1 MANNS
6 KIKKWFSSKEQM
18 KRLAGRT
25 WLKDKVQGMTV
36 KLFVQTSGKKKNR
49 WCLIVLF
56 SHTKVPLQ
64 RLRSL
69 SNSRCSKKLKC
80 IVPHLFKHQLN
91 VKKGFSQR
99 DLWVWSLSNG
109 NPNSNDIHKKCA
121 IFLRELNQQKHCHLN
136 GAEAVQMKRGSL
148 IPKFNK

>member
-6 KIKKWFSSKEQM
+6 KIKKWFSSKEQI
-18 KRLAGRT
+18 KRLAGRI

-69 SNSRCSKKLKC
+69 SNNRCSKS
-80 IVPHLFKHQLN
+80 LN
-91 VKKGFSQR
+91 ASSLIYLSTSSMWRRAFPKEIYEYG
-99 DLWVWSLSNG
+99 LLSNG
-109 NPNSNDIHKKCA
+109 NPNSNDIHKKCV

-136 GAEAVQMKRGSL
+136 RAEAVQMKRGSL
-148 IPKFNK
+148 TPKFNK

>member
-6 KIKKWFSSKEQM
+6 KIKKWFSSKEQI
-18 KRLAGRT
+18 KKLAGRI

-36 KLFVQTSGKKKNR
+36 KLFVQTSGGKKKW
-49 WCLIVLF
+49 WCLILLF

-69 SNSRCSKKLKC
+69 SNSMCPKKLKC

-91 VKKGFSQR
+91 VKKGFSQK
-99 DLWVWSLSNG
+99 DLWVWTLSNG
-109 NPNSNDIHKKCA
+109 NPNSNEIHKKHT

-136 GAEAVQMKRGSL
+136 GAEVVQMKKGSL
-148 IPKFNK
+148 TPKFNK